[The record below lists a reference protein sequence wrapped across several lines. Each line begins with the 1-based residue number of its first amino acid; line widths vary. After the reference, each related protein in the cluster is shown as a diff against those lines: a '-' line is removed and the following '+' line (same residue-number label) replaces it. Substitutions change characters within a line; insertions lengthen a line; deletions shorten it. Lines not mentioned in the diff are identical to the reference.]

1 MQTLDEQG
9 QLVLQVAFASVDIGA
24 QVDSSRLESP
34 WDIQEWR
41 TISADM
47 HEIDLSSQGWRIPY
61 PAGFE
66 PIKQVVRSMPQT
78 RQVAQMLLSD
88 GLAAISVFIEPVSG
102 QGQRLQ
108 AEEGKKKIGR
118 ASCRDR
124 VEEERE
130 GRAR

>member
-1 MQTLDEQG
+1 
-9 QLVLQVAFASVDIGA
+9 
-24 QVDSSRLESP
+24 
-34 WDIQEWR
+34 
-41 TISADM
+41 M

-88 GLAAISVFIEPVSG
+88 GLAAISVIIEPVSG

-108 AEEGKKKIGR
+108 AEEGKKMSGGF
-118 ASCRDR
+118 SP
-124 VEEERE
+124 
-130 GRAR
+130 RARLSENWVPLTCVGPADTLQHL

>member
-1 MQTLDEQG
+1 MAYHQCRYARD
-9 QLVLQVAFASVDIGA
+9 
-24 QVDSSRLESP
+24 
-34 WDIQEWR
+34 
-41 TISADM
+41 
-47 HEIDLSSQGWRIPY
+47 DLSSQGWRIPY

-108 AEEGKKKIGR
+108 AEEGKKMGGVVLHRTQIGENWLTLTGEVPLETLQHL
-118 ASCRDR
+118 AMQGEHGPVHSDSNS
-124 VEEERE
+124 
-130 GRAR
+130 